1 MLQGYKR
8 IGFWLK
14 SGLNKRLRLY
24 VSSLSIKIGTRL
36 KTSTSWGYKSFDF
49 WLSSGLNKK
58 RLRLYV
64 SSLSIK
70 IGTRLKTST
79 SWG

>member
-1 MLQGYKR
+1 M
-8 IGFWLK
+8 
-14 SGLNKRLRLY
+14 
-24 VSSLSIKIGTRL
+24 
-36 KTSTSWGYKSFDF
+36 SFDF

-64 SSLSIK
+64 SSPSIK

-79 SWG
+79 SWGYQLSVPVGFQVQVLK